1 MNREFVK
8 TTIPGITDEQLN
20 AIMTEYGKAVNAGNQ
35 AIETLKA
42 RDTEIA
48 GLKGQITQRDKDIKD
63 LQGKV
68 KGNDDLTKQLD
79 DLNAK
84 YKTDTEALQKKLDDQ
99 AVDHA
104 V

>member
-20 AIMTEYGKAVNAGNQ
+20 AIMTEYSKAVNAGNQ

-48 GLKGQITQRDKDIKD
+48 GLK
-63 LQGKV
+63 
-68 KGNDDLTKQLD
+68 
-79 DLNAK
+79 
-84 YKTDTEALQKKLDDQ
+84 E
-99 AVDHA
+99 
-104 V
+104 